1 MSNSGDVGQA
11 LSTDYI
17 PNLDVVERFPFSL
30 YHRPIREHVL
40 EIIREEGM
48 GRELD
53 LLNVGCGFSQILP
66 HIASRHRYTGVDV
79 EPRTLEVCRSR
90 YPQARFEPCES
101 YRLPFPSESFDVVFA
116 TEVIEHVLDTQAW
129 LAELLRVL
137 RPGGRL
143 QLSTPNYGDLWLPLI
158 EMTFLELV
166 ARRQGFTRRGIHPV
180 KFSRRKLEHALGLAG
195 LREVQ
200 IRKTFL
206 WLALVAAARKP

>member
-1 MSNSGDVGQA
+1 MAAG
-11 LSTDYI
+11 
-17 PNLDVVERFPFSL
+17 
-30 YHRPIREHVL
+30 
-40 EIIREEGM
+40 
-48 GRELD
+48 
-53 LLNVGCGFSQILP
+53 GFGP
-66 HIASRHRYTGVDV
+66 ADG
-79 EPRTLEVCRSR
+79 P
-90 YPQARFEPCES
+90 
-101 YRLPFPSESFDVVFA
+101 
-116 TEVIEHVLDTQAW
+116 EVIEHVLDTRAW

-180 KFSRRKLEHALGLAG
+180 KFSRRKLLATLRSAG
-195 LREVQ
+195 LYDVQ

>member
-1 MSNSGDVGQA
+1 MGQA
-11 LSTDYI
+11 LTNDYI
-17 PNLDVVERFPFSL
+17 PNLAVVERFPFSL
-30 YHRPIREHVL
+30 YHRPIREHALGV
-40 EIIREEGM
+40 IREEGL

-53 LLNVGCGFSQILP
+53 LLNVGCGFSQILTHLP
-66 HIASRHRYTGVDV
+66 SRHRYTGVDV
-79 EPRTLEVCRSR
+79 DPRTLEVCRAR
-90 YPQARFEPCES
+90 FPHARFETCES
-101 YRLPFPSESFDVVFA
+101 YSLPFPSESFDVVFA
-116 TEVIEHVLDTQAW
+116 TEVIEHVLDTRAW

-180 KFSRRKLEHALGLAG
+180 KFSRRKLLATLRSAG
-195 LREVQ
+195 LYDVQ